1 MLPVAMSAS
10 RTAEAV
16 IAGAGIGGVAA
27 AYQLAVRAGV
37 TRVVVVDP
45 REPLSLTT
53 SRGSEAYRNYWPGP
67 DDTMMRFM
75 DRSIDL
81 LEALDRESG
90 HAFALNRR
98 GYVFLTADPAEAERL
113 RATANPTTE
122 FLAHRPSIR
131 ARYPFVTDRV
141 VAMLHA
147 RRAGYMNALALGRW
161 LLERAVGQGVDILRD
176 EVTDVIVE
184 QGRFTGVRLASGG
197 RIDAPSFV
205 LAAGPRLPEWLH
217 RLHLDL
223 PVVNE
228 LHGKISFEDD
238 SGVVPRD
245 APMLIW
251 NDPVEIA
258 GLGTFPAG
266 VHLRPRGERS
276 VLGIWT
282 YDTRIEEARADPV
295 FPPQYADIVLA
306 GLAVMIPGL
315 TAYRGAGATV
325 DGGYYCKMPDNRP
338 LVGPTTIA
346 GVFLL
351 GALSGFGVMA
361 SQAAAELVAAH
372 VLEQPLPDYAAAFLP
387 ERFADSAYRGA
398 LAAADARRG
407 QL

>member
-1 MLPVAMSAS
+1 MSAS

-37 TRVVVVDP
+37 SRVVIVDP

-53 SRGSEAYRNYWPGP
+53 SRGFEGYRNFWPGP

-81 LEALDRESG
+81 LEALDHESG

-113 RATANPTTE
+113 RATANPSTE
-122 FLAHRPSIR
+122 FLAHGPGIR

-161 LLERAVGQGVDILRD
+161 LLERAVRHGVDIVRD
-176 EVTDVIVE
+176 DVSDVIVE
-184 QGRFTGVRLASGG
+184 HGGFIGVRLASGG
-197 RIDAPSFV
+197 RIDARSFV
-205 LAAGPRLPEWLH
+205 LAAGPRLPEWVQ
-217 RLHLDL
+217 RLDLNL

-245 APMLIW
+245 APMMIW

-266 VHLRPRGERS
+266 VHLRPRGDRAL
-276 VLGIWT
+276 LGIWT
-282 YDTRIEEARADPV
+282 YETRIEDPRPEPV
-295 FPPQYADIVLA
+295 FAPQYADIVLA
-306 GLAVMIPGL
+306 GLAVMIPAL
-315 TAYRGAGATV
+315 AAYRHRGAEATV
-325 DGGYYCKMPDNRP
+325 DGGYYCKAPDNRP
-338 LVGPTTIA
+338 LVGPTPIA
-346 GVFLL
+346 GVHLL
-351 GALSGFGVMA
+351 GALSGFGIMA
-361 SQAAAELVAAH
+361 SQAAGELVAAH
-372 VLEQPLPDYAAAFLP
+372 LLEKPLPGYAAAFLP
-387 ERFADSAYRGA
+387 ARFDDPAYRRG
-398 LAAADARRG
+398 LAAADARDG